1 MTCLEVASV
10 VSDVLATWMGGF
22 GNTPN
27 INLEIWNKIDASMR
41 KSLCCQSGWQR
52 LVTKLFSTIEQ

>member
-27 INLEIWNKIDASMR
+27 TNLEIWNKIDASMR
-41 KSLCCQSGWQR
+41 KVYVASQAG
-52 LVTKLFSTIEQ
+52 KD